1 MAHKQEFKTTEIN
14 LKSTVEN
21 VGDTV
26 TQIFHFVGG
35 VKRTYD
41 GIIVDSI
48 RQGQFTKF
56 KCKNGAMVMVNDS
69 NVLMIEIF
77 EENTYPKLKDVFKKE
92 DDTNILQ

>member
-1 MAHKQEFKTTEIN
+1 MKISDID
-14 LKSTVEN
+14 LKSSLREQ
-21 VGDTV
+21 GEYV

-41 GIIVDSI
+41 GIKVDSI

-56 KCKNGAMVMVNDS
+56 KCKNGAMVMINDA

-77 EENTYPKLKDVFKKE
+77 PEEK
-92 DDTNILQ
+92 

>member
-1 MAHKQEFKTTEIN
+1 MKTTDID
-14 LKSTVEN
+14 LKSSIREQ
-21 VGDTV
+21 GKYV

-56 KCKNGAMVMVNDS
+56 KCKNGITVMVNDK
-69 NVLMIEIF
+69 NVLCIEIF
-77 EENTYPKLKDVFKKE
+77 EEKE
-92 DDTNILQ
+92 